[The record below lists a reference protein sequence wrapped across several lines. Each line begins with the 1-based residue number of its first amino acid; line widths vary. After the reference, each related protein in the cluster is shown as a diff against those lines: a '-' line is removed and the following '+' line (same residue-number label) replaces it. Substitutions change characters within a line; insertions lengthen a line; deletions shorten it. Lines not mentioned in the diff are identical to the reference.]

1 MRKPRTLLAFSI
13 CLAALAS
20 TAHAA
25 DPWPTKPIKLVVP
38 YTPGGLTDVLARLI
52 ANKAGA
58 TLGQP
63 IVVENKPG
71 ASTVIGA
78 EYVAK
83 SAPDGYTL
91 LMPGT
96 TTLTTNPIMMKK
108 LPYKA
113 SDFAPVALVGMVPY
127 IAVAHPSVPA
137 NNVQE
142 LVAYAKANPGKLT
155 FSNSGQGSSSHLV
168 GAMFATATGTKLTD
182 IPYKGSAPALGAVLS
197 GEVSLSFDGVTLYIP
212 HIKAGKLKAIAVTG
226 ETRVPALDNVPT
238 LVESGYKDAVA
249 QAWFGI
255 AAPSATPREVVVKI
269 NDAVQKAMRE
279 PDVVAKLREFNA
291 YVEPRSAEAFGEL
304 LQREA
309 TLWTRVIAP
318 LNLQVE

>member
-1 MRKPRTLLAFSI
+1 MRILPVLTLS
-13 CLAALAS
+13 LAAVVAPLAQ
-20 TAHAA
+20 AA

-52 ANKAGA
+52 AQKAG
-58 TLGQP
+58 THLGQP
-63 IVVENKPG
+63 VVVENKPG
-71 ASTVIGA
+71 ASTIIGA

-96 TTLTTNPIMMKK
+96 TTLTTNPLLLKK

-113 SDFAPVALVGMVPY
+113 SDFAPVALVGVVPY

-137 NNVQE
+137 SNVQE

-155 FSNSGQGSSSHLV
+155 YSTSGQGTSSHLV
-168 GAMFATATGTKLTD
+168 GELFAAATGAKLTD
-182 IPYKGSAPALGAVLS
+182 IPYKGTAPALTAVLS
-197 GEVSLSFDGVTLYIP
+197 GEVSMTFDGVTLYIP
-212 HIKAGKLKAIAVTG
+212 HVKAGKLKAIALTG
-226 ETRVPALDNVPT
+226 ERRLPALDSVPT

-249 QAWFGI
+249 TAWFGI
-255 AAPSATPREVVVKI
+255 AAPAATPRPVIQRLNE
-269 NDAVQKAMRE
+269 AVQRAMAE
-279 PDVVAKLREFNA
+279 PDVVAKLRELNA

-309 TLWTRVIAP
+309 ALWGRIIAP
-318 LNLQVE
+318 LNLKTD